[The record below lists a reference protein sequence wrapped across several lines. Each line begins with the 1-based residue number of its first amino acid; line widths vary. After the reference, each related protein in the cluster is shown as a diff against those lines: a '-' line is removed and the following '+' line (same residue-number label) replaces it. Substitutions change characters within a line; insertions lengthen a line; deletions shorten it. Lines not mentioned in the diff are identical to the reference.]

1 MISYRRN
8 VLDIHDSGEKV
19 LTEKASKD
27 YQVNTSLSHQAN
39 GRVSA
44 GQAVGSGGRGQPT
57 ASGSGRCLPD
67 TSSRGSEDAVDG
79 RRVERSIA
87 E

>member
-39 GRVSA
+39 GRVAA
-44 GQAVGSGGRGQPT
+44 GQAVGSAGTDRLADVKQIMSGGT
-57 ASGSGRCLPD
+57 
-67 TSSRGSEDAVDG
+67 
-79 RRVERSIA
+79 
-87 E
+87 